1 MRKMIVKRVSILFV
15 NRIDE
20 RLAASSS
27 ISPRVA
33 FSTSLI
39 NAVSMATA
47 SPVKWPKF
55 LIDHINIIHIKH
67 CYHVE
72 IEKYREEKSFRR
84 WANWCTTPPYLQE
97 RCWCLNCWCWKLWL
111 RKRRKISGWQIN
123 WKEAVKL
130 TLLVL
135 VSPEGEFSRGKRSI
149 EDSQLQQDDKS
160 SHYLDTQPQ
169 RSSN

>member
-20 RLAASSS
+20 RLAARSS

-97 RCWCLNCWCWKLWL
+97 RCWCLNWWCWKLWL
-111 RKRRKISGWQIN
+111 RKRRKVQ
-123 WKEAVKL
+123 KAVRNYP
-130 TLLVL
+130 TNLVNYHNL
-135 VSPEGEFSRGKRSI
+135 VSVWTYRFLVDRLTGRK
-149 EDSQLQQDDKS
+149 Q
-160 SHYLDTQPQ
+160 
-169 RSSN
+169 